1 MASIGVEALQPKNQ
15 GPEYE
20 HAVLVQQ
27 QGQSTPAV
35 DFESSPLPGR
45 PVRRAGPQDA
55 PAGEAL
61 DPELKPQQAQDGIW

>member
-1 MASIGVEALQPKNQ
+1 MASIGVEALQPKSR

-20 HAVLVQQ
+20 HTVLVQQ

-45 PVRRAGPQDA
+45 PVRHARPQAA

>member
-1 MASIGVEALQPKNQ
+1 MASIGVEALQPKIRR
-15 GPEYE
+15 PEYE

-35 DFESSPLPGR
+35 DFESSRLSGH
-45 PVRRAGPQDA
+45 PVRHAGPQAA

-61 DPELKPQQAQDGIW
+61 DPEMKPQRAQDGIW